1 MGIYPVTKALDHN
14 TLNTFNAE
22 VMYMPINFSKL
33 VPSANQTGLEPR
45 DIFMALP
52 NKDKRYGYPRDVQTE
67 VWKQWFAQ
75 RDNKNIIIKM
85 NTGSGKTVVGL
96 TILQSCL
103 NEGKGP
109 AVYIV
114 PDNYLVAQVC
124 SEAHR
129 LGIRVAC
136 DKFDKTG
143 KRIEK
148 GEDNYFFTNKKAIL
162 VANVHKLVNG
172 KSIFGLRSSGNIQ
185 IGSIIVDDVHAC
197 MDTIEQQCTL
207 KIESNSPLYTKC
219 IEIFGQYQIIK
230 DSQLFY
236 DITNNID
243 QYSNKLVPF
252 WIWQE
257 CCENIRHLLSQPCY
271 SDEPFILF
279 NFPLLADNWKTC
291 NCVISTRCI
300 EITPKCIPI
309 SKIISFEQA
318 KRRIFMSATL
328 ADDSIFVSTMG
339 LKKTDTLNIIS
350 PEKAN
355 DIGERLILFPKHLN
369 AKLDDNS
376 VKQQLIAF
384 AQKYNVVVIVP
395 SFERLCF
402 WQDAP
407 SQVSTQILSSHN
419 KNIESGIEALK
430 QGTFKGLTILINK
443 YDGIDLPDDT
453 CRFLV
458 IDGLPAMRSEYDTV
472 VQGMN
477 PNDKRICRECI
488 QKIEQGMGRG
498 VRSNND
504 YCVIVLMGDKLADVI
519 VNQDGDHF
527 FSNATFEQYNISKQ
541 LWEQLM
547 EANPKPTIEEVFQ
560 LADYTLMRNTDWISA
575 SKGALAVIK
584 YNREANIDSTTIA
597 IRRAFDK
604 ESIGRYD
611 EAFSIVEAE
620 KNNNTNLDDKAKG
633 LLMQLMAEY
642 KNFSNPAQ
650 AQEILLS
657 AQKLN
662 ANVLKPIRGIQYEK
676 LQSFSDS
683 QGENVIKYIADNKFT
698 ANNYLIHACSILDDL
713 AFSENDTDS
722 FEEAIN
728 NVASIIGIHASR
740 PERDGVK
747 GGPDNLWAI
756 GNLEYFVIECKSG
769 VKPDITSIS
778 KSDCSQLLSS
788 TQWFTNLYSGNGFK
802 CYPVIIHKVNIFDA
816 AASPTPYMR
825 VMTEQLLRKFKDAV
839 KHFAENISQSSMT
852 SYNAQE
858 IQKTLNYY
866 RLNGNAIINKYTVPP
881 QR

>member
-1 MGIYPVTKALDHN
+1 
-14 TLNTFNAE
+14 
-22 VMYMPINFSKL
+22 MPINFLKL
-33 VPSANQTGLEPR
+33 VSSANQMSLEPR

-52 NKDKRYGYPRDVQTE
+52 NKDKRYGYPRDVQAE
-67 VWKQWFAQ
+67 VWKQWFVQ
-75 RDNKNIIIKM
+75 RDKRNIIIKM

-124 SEAHR
+124 SEADK

-136 DKFDKTG
+136 DKFDETG
-143 KRIEK
+143 TRVEK

-162 VANVHKLVNG
+162 VANIHKLVNG
-172 KSIFGLRSSGNIQ
+172 KSIFGLRSNGNIQ

-197 MDTIEQQCTL
+197 MDTIGQQCTV
-207 KIESNSPLYTKC
+207 KIESNHPLYAQC
-219 IEIFGQYQIIK
+219 IEIFGRYQVIK
-230 DSQLFY
+230 DSQAFY
-236 DITNNID
+236 DITNNPD
-243 QYSNKLVPF
+243 QYSNKLIPF

-257 CCENIRHLLSQPCY
+257 CCEDTRRLLSQSCY
-271 SDEPFILF
+271 SDDPIILF
-279 NFPLLADNWKTC
+279 NLPLLADNWKTC

-309 SKIISFEQA
+309 SKITSFDQA
-318 KRRIFMSATL
+318 ERRIFMSATL
-328 ADDSIFVSTMG
+328 ADDSIFVSAMG
-339 LKKTDTLNIIS
+339 LKKPDTLNIIT

-369 AKLDDNS
+369 AQLDDNS

-395 SFERLCF
+395 SFERLRF
-402 WQDAP
+402 WQDA
-407 SQVSTQILSSHN
+407 SDQVLTQVLSSHQ
-419 KNIESGIEALK
+419 KNIESGIAALK
-430 QGTFKGLTILINK
+430 QGAFKGLTILVNK
-443 YDGIDLPDDT
+443 YDGIDLPDDA

-458 IDGLPAMRSEYDTV
+458 IDGLPAMRSEYDIV

-477 PNDKRICRECI
+477 PSDKQICRECI

-547 EANPKPTIEEVFQ
+547 EANPKPTIAEVFQ

-575 SKGALAVIK
+575 SKGALAAVE
-584 YNREANIDSTTIA
+584 YNKAANIDSTTVA
-597 IRRAFDK
+597 IRGAFDK

-611 EAFSIVEAE
+611 EAFSLIEAE
-620 KNNNTNLDDKAKG
+620 KNNNTKLDDKAKG

-642 KNFSNPAQ
+642 KNFTNPAQ
-650 AQEILLS
+650 AQEVLLS

-662 ANVLKPIRGIQYEK
+662 ATVLKPIKGIQYEK

-683 QGENVIKYIADNKFT
+683 QGANVVKYIADNEFT
-698 ANNYLIHACSILDDL
+698 TNNYLIHTCSVLDDL
-713 AFSENDTDS
+713 TFSENSANS
-722 FEEAIN
+722 FEEALN

-740 PERDGVK
+740 PEKDGVK
-747 GGPDNLWAI
+747 GSPDNLWAI
-756 GNLEYFVIECKSG
+756 DNLEYFVIECKNG

-788 TQWFTNLYSGNGFK
+788 IQWFENLYVGNEFK
-802 CYPVIIHKVNIFDA
+802 CYPVIIHIVSVFDT
-816 AASPTPYMR
+816 AASPDPRMR
-825 VMTEQLLRKFKDAV
+825 VMTEQLLEQFKVAV
-839 KHFAENISQSSMT
+839 KAFTEGVVQSST
-852 SYNAQE
+852 TTGNAQE
-858 IQKTLNYY
+858 IQKLLSHYN
-866 RLNGNAIINKYTVPP
+866 LNGKAIINKYTVSP
-881 QR
+881 QK